1 MLKSEYLKFEG
12 YLCPGF
18 QPNLDKFIICTFY
31 LEPSN
36 EIKFKE
42 AAIGVAAE
50 SSIGTWTE
58 IKTLTLKIRKRL
70 AAKIFYL
77 NPKSKIIKIAY
88 PIELFEPG
96 NISQF
101 LSNCAGNIFSVKI
114 IKNLRLIDV
123 DFPKKYINSF
133 LGPAYGING
142 IRKLTRIKN
151 RPLIGSI
158 VKPKL
163 GLSSE
168 EHARCAYEC
177 FLGGIDLVKDDEN
190 LSDQT
195 FNRFAER
202 VIKTLKMAKIAEKKT
217 GEKKICVL
225 NITAPFNEMVQRA
238 KFIKKHGGNCMM
250 VDVVTVGFS
259 ALQSLRKLN
268 LGLFIYAHR
277 AMHSAF
283 TRNEKHGI
291 SFLVLAK
298 LLRLAGVDL
307 LHAGTIVGKMEGERK
322 PVLEVFKFLRSSWG
336 NLKTVLPAASGGL
349 HPGLIPE
356 LVKSFGVNFS
366 MNFGGGIHGH
376 PQGTLTGAIAARQA
390 LEATLKNIPLKN
402 YARNHLEL
410 KVVLEH
416 WGSNKFI

>member
-1 MLKSEYLKFEG
+1 MKSEYLKFEG
-12 YLCPGF
+12 YWTIGF
-18 QPNLDKFIICTFY
+18 NPNREDFIICTFY
-31 LEPSN
+31 LEPN
-36 EIKFKE
+36 RGVKFKE

-58 IKTLTLKIRKRL
+58 VKTLSSKIRKKL
-70 AAKIFYL
+70 AARVFYF
-77 NPKSKIIKIAY
+77 NPANKIIKIAY
-88 PIELFEPG
+88 PLELFEPG
-96 NISQF
+96 NIPQF

-123 DFPKKYINSF
+123 EFPTNYINSF
-133 LGPAYGING
+133 PGPAYGIDG
-142 IRKLTRIKN
+142 IRKLVRIKN

-163 GLSSE
+163 GLSAQ

-190 LSDQT
+190 LTNQS
-195 FNRFAER
+195 FNQFTER
-202 VIKTLKMAKIAEKKT
+202 AVKTLKMAKLAEKKT
-217 GEKKICVL
+217 GEKKICAL
-225 NITAPFNEMVQRA
+225 NITAPFNEMIRRA
-238 KFIKKHGGNCMM
+238 KFIKKHGGNCIM

-283 TRNEKHGI
+283 TRNENHGI

-307 LHAGTIVGKMEGERK
+307 LHAGTVIGKMEGTKK
-322 PVLEVFKFLRSSWG
+322 PVLEVYKFLRAPWG
-336 NLKTVLPAASGGL
+336 NLKPVLPAASGGL

-356 LVKSFGVNFS
+356 LIQLLGTDFS
-366 MNFGGGIHGH
+366 MNFGGGVHGH
-376 PQGTLTGAIAARQA
+376 PGGTLKGAKAARQA
-390 LEATLKNIPLKN
+390 LEAVLKKSSLKE
-402 YARNHLEL
+402 YAQDHLEL
-410 KVVLEH
+410 QEILKY
-416 WGSNKFI
+416 WGKRKFV

>member
-1 MLKSEYLKFEG
+1 
-12 YLCPGF
+12 
-18 QPNLDKFIICTFY
+18 
-31 LEPSN
+31 
-36 EIKFKE
+36 
-42 AAIGVAAE
+42 
-50 SSIGTWTE
+50 
-58 IKTLTLKIRKRL
+58 
-70 AAKIFYL
+70 
-77 NPKSKIIKIAY
+77 
-88 PIELFEPG
+88 
-96 NISQF
+96 
-101 LSNCAGNIFSVKI
+101 
-114 IKNLRLIDV
+114 
-123 DFPKKYINSF
+123 
-133 LGPAYGING
+133 
-142 IRKLTRIKN
+142 
-151 RPLIGSI
+151 
-158 VKPKL
+158 
-163 GLSSE
+163 
-168 EHARCAYEC
+168 
-177 FLGGIDLVKDDEN
+177 
-190 LSDQT
+190 
-195 FNRFAER
+195 
-202 VIKTLKMAKIAEKKT
+202 
-217 GEKKICVL
+217 
-225 NITAPFNEMVQRA
+225 
-238 KFIKKHGGNCMM
+238 
-250 VDVVTVGFS
+250 VVTVGFS